1 VCTLPR
7 SKPSKTDFLY
17 EQISGRIMSG
27 AYQPN
32 TRIPPE
38 EDLAREFGLSRPVV
52 RNALA
57 RLKREGVLGSRRG
70 SGTVVRDSDGTRRHN
85 FAPVESIEDVWQC
98 LEFRIKFEGG
108 ASALAAERRDDGDL
122 VAIAA
127 ALEKLRVFESTDL
140 IATVELDIAFHQTV
154 VAATHN
160 RFVIGT
166 YDTWLPQIRFSC
178 SLSANLSQSRSA
190 QRQEQIVHGHDAILR
205 AIERG
210 DPDASREAMVAHLE
224 AVRMT
229 VFTGHFVDALDSPP
243 KPPSRV
249 GSPVFR

>member
-1 VCTLPR
+1 M
-7 SKPSKTDFLY
+7 TDFLY

-32 TRIPPE
+32 SRIPPE
-38 EDLAREFGLSRPVV
+38 EDLAREFSLSRPVV

-57 RLKREGVLGSRRG
+57 KLKREGVLESRRG
-70 SGTVVRDSDGTRRHN
+70 SGTVVKEADGTRRPT

-98 LEFRIKFEGG
+98 LEFRIQFEGAG
-108 ASALAAERRDDGDL
+108 AALAAEKRTDADL
-122 VAIAA
+122 VAIST
-127 ALEKLRVFESTDL
+127 ALEKLKVFESTDL

-166 YDTWLPQIRFSC
+166 YETWLPQIRFSC
-178 SLSANLSQSRSA
+178 SLSANLSQSRPT
-190 QRQEQIVHGHDAILR
+190 QRQQQIVHGHDAILQ
-205 AIERG
+205 AIERA
-210 DPDASREAMVAHLE
+210 DPEAARQAMVAHLQ

-229 VFTGHFVDALDSPP
+229 VFTGNFVDGLGKPEPP
-243 KPPSRV
+243 GTRI
-249 GSPVFR
+249 GAAAYR